1 MSILGNPLPGLLA
14 LLFPVECPACTAPTD
29 SLRQV
34 CDPCL
39 NRLEPANLQDWL
51 PAVTTP
57 GSLDGAWSAFWFDDR
72 LQDLMHA
79 FKYDRR
85 EAIGKQLAE
94 AAAGKLPDHMAA
106 RYDLLAPIP
115 LHKARRRE
123 RGFNQAAVLAA
134 VLGRLWQ
141 RPVATGIIT
150 RHRRTKSQT
159 NLTAIQRRRNV
170 ADSFTVSVQGHGERV
185 LLIDDLLTTGATAA
199 ECAAALQNAG
209 YGGVGVLTIA
219 TPRIDK

>member
-1 MSILGNPLPGLLA
+1 M
-14 LLFPVECPACTAPTD
+14 LFPVECPACSAPTD
-29 SLRQV
+29 TLRQV
-34 CDPCL
+34 CAPCL
-39 NRLEPANLQDWL
+39 KRLEPANLQDWL
-51 PAVTTP
+51 PAVSSP
-57 GSLDGAWSAFWFDDR
+57 GALDGAWSAFWFDGR
-72 LQDLMHA
+72 LQDLIHA

-94 AAAGKLPDHMAA
+94 AAARELPAHWAA
-106 RYDLLAPIP
+106 RYALLAPAP
-115 LHKARRRE
+115 LHKPRRRE

-134 VLGRLWQ
+134 ALGRLWQ
-141 RPVATGIIT
+141 RPVATDIIA

-159 NLTAIQRRRNV
+159 DLTVIQRRRNV
-170 ADSFTVSVQGHGERV
+170 ADSFTVSVQGHGEHV

-199 ECAAALQNAG
+199 ECAAALHNAG